1 MKKKYYLS
9 FAFVLFCGVSGNT
22 WAEGHTFTG
31 GAGTIDDPYQI
42 MTVDDLKAVGDYT
55 AQSSVCFKLMND
67 IDLTG
72 VVWNPIGSTIDNAFE
87 GTFDGNGKVIT
98 GLK

>member
-22 WAEGHTFTG
+22 WAEGHTLTG
-31 GAGTIDDPYQI
+31 GAGTTDDPYQVV
-42 MTVDDLKAVGDYT
+42 TVDDLKAVGDYT

-87 GTFDGNGKVIT
+87 GTFDGN
-98 GLK
+98 